1 MGVLGI
7 KDGGGPGTS
16 HRSRYLGHIDVD
28 QDIWDIDVDLE
39 LIAFFCHSDF
49 LDKEIGLNSKWGRIC
64 RWSFV
69 ISRLIRPRLSI

>member
-1 MGVLGI
+1 MVVA
-7 KDGGGPGTS
+7 
-16 HRSRYLGHIDVD
+16 LGHHIDQDIWDIDVD

-39 LIAFFCHSDF
+39 LIAFLCHSDF

-69 ISRLIRPRLSI
+69 ISRLELIRSPLSI